1 MIDLPLEPEEN
12 SAQQTANSTGPPR
25 NRQDQV
31 TKRSKA
37 YMAKV
42 LSLAAFLSQTRIRK
56 YIYIYIYF
64 SECFFHASNTP
75 KQLFKIFLPQL
86 GGKKKKVHNPIH

>member
-56 YIYIYIYF
+56 YIYIYISVNASSMLQTPLNSCLKFF
-64 SECFFHASNTP
+64 SLN
-75 KQLFKIFLPQL
+75 
-86 GGKKKKVHNPIH
+86 